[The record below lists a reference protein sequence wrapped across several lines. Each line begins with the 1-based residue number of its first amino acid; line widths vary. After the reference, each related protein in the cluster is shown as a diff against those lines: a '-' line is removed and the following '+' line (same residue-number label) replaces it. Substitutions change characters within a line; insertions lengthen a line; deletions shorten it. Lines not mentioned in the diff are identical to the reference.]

1 MLAYLF
7 DMLAFIYNNANIHKG
22 DASMSEATGKSKGG
36 IARAK
41 VLSSEER
48 KAIASNAA
56 KKRWSAPIAEYS
68 GSLTLGDLVIPC
80 AVLSDGTRVL
90 TETDFMNSMGMY
102 RSGALSVRRERTE
115 DSAQIPLYLAFKN
128 LKPFISKHLGEVDQL
143 VLKYRTEAGATAHG
157 IRADLIPKICD
168 VWIDAQEAG
177 VLGARQEQ
185 VAAKAKLI
193 MRALAHVGIIAL
205 VDEATGFQR
214 DRASNAL
221 AVILERYIA
230 KELQPWIKT
239 FPDEFYENLF
249 RLRGLAFPE
258 DSVKRPQYFGH
269 LTNDIIYRRLAPK
282 VLEELKAASPKAE
295 SGVRKAKLFQ
305 KLTSDLG
312 HPKLR
317 EHMSSVLTM
326 MKLSDTYTD
335 FIEKLDRIHPAYNST
350 LELAFDDGKGL

>member
-1 MLAYLF
+1 MKK
-7 DMLAFIYNNANIHKG
+7 DP
-22 DASMSEATGKSKGG
+22 SKVPGG
-36 IARAK
+36 EARAK
-41 VLSSEER
+41 SLTSEER
-48 KAIASNAA
+48 SAIASKAA
-56 KKRWSAPIAEYS
+56 KQRWSAPLAEYN
-68 GSLTLGDLVIPC
+68 GSLKLGDLEIPC
-80 AVLSDGTRVL
+80 AVLSDGSRVL
-90 TETDFMNSMGMY
+90 TETDFMNGMGMY
-102 RSGALSVRRERTE
+102 RSGALSVRRERGT

-128 LKPFISKHLGEVDQL
+128 LKPFINKNLGDVHDL
-143 VLKYRTEAGATAHG
+143 VLKYKTESGGIAHG

-177 VLGARQEQ
+177 VLGVRQEQ
-185 VAAKAKLI
+185 IAAKAKLI

-214 DRASNAL
+214 DRAANAL
-221 AVILERYIA
+221 AEILERYIA

-239 FPDEFYENLF
+239 FPDEFYEHLF

-269 LTNDIIYRRLAPK
+269 LTNDIIYRRLAPN
-282 VLEELKAASPKAE
+282 VLQELKAGAPKAD
-295 SGVRKAKLFQ
+295 SGLRKHKLFQ

-326 MKLSDTYTD
+326 MKLSDNYTD
-335 FIEKLDRIHPAYNST
+335 FMSKLDRIHPAYNQT
-350 LELAFDDGKGL
+350 LELALDNGQGL

>member
-1 MLAYLF
+1 MEK
-7 DMLAFIYNNANIHKG
+7 NP
-22 DASMSEATGKSKGG
+22 SKVLGG
-36 IARAK
+36 EARAK
-41 VLSSEER
+41 SLTSDER
-48 KAIASNAA
+48 SAIASKAA
-56 KKRWSAPIAEYS
+56 KQRWAAPVAEYT
-68 GSLTLGDLVIPC
+68 GSLRLGDLEIPC
-80 AVLSDGTRVL
+80 AVLSDGSRVL
-90 TETDFMNSMGMY
+90 TETDFMNGMGMY
-102 RSGALSVRRERTE
+102 RSGALSVRRERGA

-128 LKPFISKHLGEVDQL
+128 LKPFINSNLGDVHEL
-143 VLKYRTEAGATAHG
+143 VLKYKTESGAVAHG

-185 VAAKAKLI
+185 IAAKAKLI

-221 AVILERYIA
+221 AEILERYIA

-239 FPDEFYENLF
+239 FPDEFYEQLF
-249 RLRGLAFPE
+249 RLRGLEFPA

-282 VLEELKAASPKAE
+282 VLEELKAASPKTE
-295 SGVRKAKLFQ
+295 TGSRKHKLFQ

-326 MKLSDTYTD
+326 MKLSTSYGD
-335 FIEKLDRIHPAYNST
+335 FIEKLDHIHPAYNKT
-350 LELAFDDGKGL
+350 MELALDDGKGL

>member
-1 MLAYLF
+1 M
-7 DMLAFIYNNANIHKG
+7 K
-22 DASMSEATGKSKGG
+22 EPVGKSKGG
-36 IARAK
+36 VARAK
-41 VLSSEER
+41 ALSSEDR
-48 KAIASNAA
+48 RAIASKAA
-56 KKRWSAPIAEYS
+56 KERWAAPLAEYV

-102 RSGALSVRRERTE
+102 RSGALSVRRERNE
-115 DSAQIPLYLAFKN
+115 GSAQIPLYLAFKN
-128 LKPFISKHLGEVDQL
+128 LQPFISKHLGEVHDL
-143 VLKYRTEAGATAHG
+143 VLKYRTASGGTAHG

-177 VLGARQEQ
+177 VLGSRQEQ
-185 VAAKAKLI
+185 IAAKAKLI

-221 AVILERYIA
+221 AEILERYIA

-239 FPDEFYENLF
+239 FPDEFYEHLF
-249 RLRGLAFPE
+249 RLRGLAFPR

-282 VLEELKAASPKAE
+282 VLEELKSATPKSASGA
-295 SGVRKAKLFQ
+295 RKAKFFQ

-317 EHMSSVLTM
+317 EHMSSVLTI
-326 MKLSDTYTD
+326 MKLSDNYTD
-335 FIEKLDRIHPAYNST
+335 FMDKLNRIHPAYNET
-350 LELAFDDGKGL
+350 MEIALDNGKGL